1 MSCQALVNKT
11 GDSRLYIIP
20 RTPVQGRGITDAM
33 DPCQWL
39 GQFDQK
45 VDPYMHFLERDK
57 PAKAL
62 AKAAYIIGVY
72 VKRGGAV

>member
-1 MSCQALVNKT
+1 
-11 GDSRLYIIP
+11 
-20 RTPVQGRGITDAM
+20 M
-33 DPCQWL
+33 DPRQWL

-57 PAKAL
+57 PAKVL